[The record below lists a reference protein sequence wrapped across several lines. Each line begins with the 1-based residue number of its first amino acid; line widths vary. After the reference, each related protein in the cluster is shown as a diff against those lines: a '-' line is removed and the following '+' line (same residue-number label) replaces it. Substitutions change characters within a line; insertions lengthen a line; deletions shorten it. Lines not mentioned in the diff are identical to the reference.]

1 MSTKKINLSA
11 LLLILLFIC
20 SNPFRANAQTTPDPG
35 LAGPYSVLSMEY
47 DLGDLA
53 FSDPSFP
60 NPMEVRGS
68 VHYPSTLSAGPF
80 PVLMLMHGRHETTY
94 QTSDPTNTA
103 LEWPPS
109 AGFQSITSFQGYDYF
124 ATQMASHGYIVIS
137 ISTNAINAADNS
149 VGDYGMSARGRLM
162 QHHLDLWNT
171 WNTVGGSP
179 FGTMFVGKL
188 DMNNI
193 GTMGHSRGG
202 EGVVSN
208 ALYNKSLGSPYGIKA
223 V

>member
-1 MSTKKINLSA
+1 MSKKNTNL
-11 LLLILLFIC
+11 LGLLFIIFFLG
-20 SNPFRANAQTTPDPG
+20 SNSFNAKAQATPDPG
-35 LAGPYSVLSMEY
+35 LAGAYSVLSMEY

-80 PVLMLMHGRHETTY
+80 PVLMFMHGRHETTY
-94 QTSDPTNTA
+94 ETANPSNTNSN
-103 LEWPPS
+103 WPP
-109 AGFQSITSFQGYDYF
+109 APGYQSITSFQGYDYL

-137 ISTNAINAADNS
+137 ISTYAINADDNS
-149 VGDYGMSARGRLM
+149 VADYGMSARGALM

-171 WNTVGGSP
+171 WNTVGGAP
-179 FGTMFVGKL
+179 FGTTFVGKL
-188 DMNNI
+188 DMTNI

-202 EGVVSN
+202 EGVVQE
-208 ALYNKSLGSPYGIKA
+208 ALLNTSL
-223 V
+223 